1 MNRRHRRSIVFW
13 LVLLLIMPSG
23 AVRAFGS
30 AQEPPPDVEGA
41 SSAQG
46 AVIVEPVAQ
55 IGGPVRVVK
64 IHPPYA
70 YIGAGTDFVILHVAD
85 PLRPTLVGHADLTA
99 QISDIA
105 VFGSY
110 AYVISQG
117 IYVLDIN
124 NVNQPRVVTHI
135 APKIAT
141 ERYLRAVAAGGFLY
155 VTFFD
160 SRNLLLSDGGLRIF
174 SLNNPASPV
183 EISEYKEWATP
194 AYQIVLFDR
203 YAYVGTLWDQTV
215 VLDVSNPHNPRKVG
229 HVQSP
234 PNSIE
239 VIAGRYGYGVVDN
252 ISANISEL
260 VVTDLSDP
268 ARPQVISKAELPGV
282 MSHVAVAGS
291 YAYAVGEDRSYEG
304 IRGTLAVVDIS
315 NPRQPRHIRSVQ
327 LSREAAWV
335 AVLGSYVY
343 IADEWSGIRIF
354 DVRNPAQPQE
364 VSGFPVLGQIYLSAA
379 DGNYLYAV
387 GDRLWI
393 LDARRLTPFGL
404 LATHDLLDRNPIDIA
419 AANGRVYLLYEYP
432 RRLEILDARNPTAP
446 HRTRVITEYGIR
458 TIYAVGH
465 FLYAGGYQN
474 GYRLLILDV
483 SNPANPQLIGS
494 TAMYAERLVVSG
506 NYAYAIDVNRLLVV
520 DVIDPTRPRV
530 VGHVD
535 LPHPNNQI
543 GPSVLDLAAA
553 PNRAYVLQRAQD
565 QSNREIYRILIVDT
579 SRPDAPRI
587 VGSYDLRYGRLYSQV
602 GRGIAASGSRLYALD
617 TRCSYSEIQPPIS
630 ALRVFDAS
638 QPTGL
643 REVASLHFQSCA
655 WHLSGEANAFYVH
668 NARGDTVALR
678 IRELSRSLYLP
689 LVMR

>member
-1 MNRRHRRSIVFW
+1 MNRWHRRSIVFW
-13 LVLLLIMPSG
+13 LALLLIMPSG
-23 AVRAFGS
+23 AVRASGP
-30 AQEPPPDVEGA
+30 AQEPPPDVGGA
-41 SSAQG
+41 SSAQR
-46 AVIVEPVAQ
+46 AVIVELAAQ
-55 IGGPVRVVK
+55 IGGPVKVVK

-70 YIGAGTDFVILHVAD
+70 YVGAGTDFVILHVAD

-117 IYVLDIN
+117 IYVLDIRDA
-124 NVNQPRVVTHI
+124 NQPRVVTHI

-160 SRNLLLSDGGLRIF
+160 SRNLLLPDGGLRIF
-174 SLNNPASPV
+174 SLNNPASPA

-203 YAYVGTLWDQTV
+203 YAYVGTLWNQTI

-229 HVQSP
+229 RVQSP

-268 ARPQVISKAELPGV
+268 ARPQVIGKVELPGV

-304 IRGTLAVVDIS
+304 IRGTLAVVDVS
-315 NPRQPRHIRSVQ
+315 NPRQPRHVGSVQ
-327 LSREAAWV
+327 LPREAAW
-335 AVLGSYVY
+335 AAILGVYVY
-343 IADEWSGIRIF
+343 VADEWSGIRVF
-354 DVRNPAQPQE
+354 NVRDPARPQE
-364 VSGFPVLGQIYLSAA
+364 VSGFPVLGQVQRAAA
-379 DGNYLYAV
+379 DGNYVYAV

-419 AANGRVYLLYEYP
+419 AADGRVYLLYEHP
-432 RRLEILDARNPTAP
+432 RRVEIVDARNPSAP
-446 HRTRVITEYGIR
+446 RRVSVITEYGIR
-458 TIYAVGH
+458 AIYAVGH
-465 FLYAGGYQN
+465 LLFAGGYHN

-483 SNPANPQLIGS
+483 SNPATPRLIGS

-506 NYAYAIDVNRLLVV
+506 NYAYAIDVNQLLVV
-520 DVIDPTRPRV
+520 DVADPTRPRM
-530 VGHVD
+530 VGRVD
-535 LPHPNNQI
+535 LPSSNVW
-543 GPSVLDLAAA
+543 PSVLDLAAA
-553 PNRAYVLQRAQD
+553 PNRTYVLQQAQD
-565 QSNREIYRILIVDT
+565 QSNQEVHRIFVVDA

-587 VGSYDLRYGRLYSQV
+587 AGHYDFPHGRFGV
-602 GRGIAASGSRLYALD
+602 GIAASGSYLYALD
-617 TRCSYSEIQPPIS
+617 TQCSFSTIQLPTS
-630 ALRVFDAS
+630 ALRVLDAS
-638 QPTGL
+638 QPTSL

-655 WHLSGEANAFYVH
+655 EHLSGEANAFYVH
-668 NARGDTVALR
+668 NLRGETVALR
-678 IRELSRSLYLP
+678 VRELNRSLYLP